1 MKNFSILNILI
12 FFESVLVSQSSNE
25 YNIDNIFENGYFLY
39 FKNSKKKVDGKVYKK
54 INDKLMIMG
63 LVSKGKRN
71 GVWKMYFK
79 NGEILKENYNNG
91 LLDGSISLTYSNG
104 QRKWRISYLNGIK
117 NGLSTFWY
125 ENGKKW
131 KEGNYSKGDSVGEW
145 VFWDE
150 TGMMI
155 DKKQYRNL
163 KAPLDFNSRAYIYKE
178 DR

>member
-1 MKNFSILNILI
+1 MSTLF
-12 FFESVLVSQSSNE
+12 SQSNNE
-25 YNIDNIFENGYFLY
+25 YNVDNIFEDGDLLY
-39 FKNSKKKVDGKVYKK
+39 FKNTKKKVNGKVYKK
-54 INDKLMIMG
+54 INNKLMIMG
-63 LVSKGKRN
+63 LVNNGRRN

-117 NGLSTFWY
+117 NGLYTFWHK
-125 ENGKKW
+125 NGKKW

-145 VFWDE
+145 LFWDE
-150 TGMMI
+150 KGMII
-155 DKKQYRNL
+155 DKKQYRNIKKSL
-163 KAPLDFNSRAYIYKE
+163 GFNSRAYIYKE

>member
-1 MKNFSILNILI
+1 M
-12 FFESVLVSQSSNE
+12 
-25 YNIDNIFENGYFLY
+25 
-39 FKNSKKKVDGKVYKK
+39 DGKVYKK
-54 INDKLMIMG
+54 INNKLMIMG
-63 LVSKGKRN
+63 LVKKGKRD

-91 LLDGSISLTYSNG
+91 FLDGSISLTYSNG

-163 KAPLDFNSRAYIYKE
+163 KKPLDFNSRAYIYKE